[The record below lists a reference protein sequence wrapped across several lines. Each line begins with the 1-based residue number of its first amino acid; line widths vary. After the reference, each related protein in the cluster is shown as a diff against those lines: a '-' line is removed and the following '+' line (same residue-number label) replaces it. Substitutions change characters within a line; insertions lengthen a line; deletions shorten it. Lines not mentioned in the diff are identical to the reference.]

1 MMKQGQCLF
10 TFRCVILVY
19 SVRYSTSV
27 QTAALEIPSAS
38 LLSSS
43 GSKFSK
49 CKVQECNMALGSWL
63 DTAGATTVAIW
74 YCAVMDIV
82 WRGKEVVLVHAMNS
96 CGGSGGI
103 APFTLNLGTRWG
115 WVFSITALLISLA
128 RKSLGSHWIGGWVSH
143 IDKPDTL
150 MRKKSSWWTKWQW
163 DGFSPSMSI
172 FPSQFHSTNAPY
184 SFVLLSLPL

>member
-63 DTAGATTVAIW
+63 DAAGATTVAIW

-128 RKSLGSHWIGGWVSH
+128 KKESRFPLDRRLGEPHRQTGH
-143 IDKPDTL
+143 IDEEKELLVDQ
-150 MRKKSSWWTKWQW
+150 MAVGR
-163 DGFSPSMSI
+163 I
-172 FPSQFHSTNAPY
+172 FT
-184 SFVLLSLPL
+184 